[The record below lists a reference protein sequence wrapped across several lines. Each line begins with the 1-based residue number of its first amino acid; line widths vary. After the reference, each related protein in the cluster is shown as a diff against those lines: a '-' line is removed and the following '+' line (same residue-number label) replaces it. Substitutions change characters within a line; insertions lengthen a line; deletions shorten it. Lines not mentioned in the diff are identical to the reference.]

1 MSELGTACPTAST
14 PHANLALAVGT
25 EAGQAQGGD
34 TPTEGRM
41 ARGWRLTKAAWAL
54 IRRDP
59 TMVSIAL
66 MGAGCGL
73 AGAAAILYFA
83 GYFSSPT
90 HSGGGVA
97 LAAIIA
103 LYPMTFLSVF
113 FNVALAGAAAASFDG
128 RPIGVREAL
137 GISWKR
143 LGRIAQWSLLAAG
156 VGFVLEQLA
165 SRIPGAGRLAS
176 WLLGAAWSLATIFAV
191 PLLALEGAGPLETAK
206 ESVQLIKA
214 KWGEG
219 ITGLAS
225 IGAWTVFAMIPVGI
239 LFGVG
244 LSVRDRA
251 ATAGAALIAVAVGAL
266 LLVSALSLATRQV
279 FSVALYRYASGAPN
293 TEGFAVADLEEPF
306 RRRGGSD

>member
-1 MSELGTACPTAST
+1 MGNRRWAPPRLPTNR
-14 PHANLALAVGT
+14 ANLPFAVGMET
-25 EAGQAQGGD
+25 GQVQGGG
-34 TPTEGRM
+34 TPTEGKM
-41 ARGWRLTKAAWAL
+41 ERGWRLTKAAWAL

-59 TMVSIAL
+59 TMVAIAL

-73 AGAAAILYFA
+73 AGAAALLYFS

-90 HSGGGVA
+90 HSRGDLA
-97 LAAIIA
+97 LAAIIGI
-103 LYPMTFLSVF
+103 YPMTFLSVF

-128 RPIGVREAL
+128 QPIGVREAL

-156 VGFVLEQLA
+156 VGLVLEQIA

-191 PLLALEGAGPLETAK
+191 PLLALDGAGPLETAK
-206 ESVQLIKA
+206 ESVHLIKS

-219 ITGLAS
+219 VTGLVG

-239 LFGVG
+239 VFGIG
-244 LSVRDRA
+244 LSVRSRH
-251 ATAGAALIAVAVGAL
+251 ATEGAALIAVAVGAV

-279 FSVALYRYASGAPN
+279 FSVALYRYASGVPE
-293 TEGFAVADLEEPF
+293 TEGFAAADLEEPF
-306 RRRGGSD
+306 RRRGNRD

>member
-1 MSELGTACPTAST
+1 
-14 PHANLALAVGT
+14 
-25 EAGQAQGGD
+25 
-34 TPTEGRM
+34 M
-41 ARGWRLTKAAWAL
+41 ARGWRLTKVAWAL

-73 AGAAAILYFA
+73 AGAAAIFYFS

-90 HSGGGVA
+90 HSQGDLA

-103 LYPMTFLSVF
+103 LYPLTFLSVF
-113 FNVALAGAAAASFDG
+113 FNVALAAAAAASFAG
-128 RPIGVREAL
+128 RPIGLREAL
-137 GISWKR
+137 GISWGR
-143 LGRIAQWSLLAAG
+143 VGRIAQWSLLAAG
-156 VGFVLEQLA
+156 VGLVLEQIA

-191 PLLALEGAGPLETAK
+191 PLLALEGTGPLETAK
-206 ESVQLIKA
+206 QSVHLIRS

-225 IGAWTVFAMIPVGI
+225 IGIWTVFVMVPVGI

-244 LSVRDRA
+244 VAIRNQDG
-251 ATAGAALIAVAVGAL
+251 TAGAALIAVAVGGI
-266 LLVSALSLATRQV
+266 LLVSAFSLATRQV
-279 FSVALYRYASGAPN
+279 FSVALYRYASVASN
-293 TEGFAVADLEEPF
+293 TGGFAAADLEEPF
-306 RRRGGSD
+306 RRRGSRDRP